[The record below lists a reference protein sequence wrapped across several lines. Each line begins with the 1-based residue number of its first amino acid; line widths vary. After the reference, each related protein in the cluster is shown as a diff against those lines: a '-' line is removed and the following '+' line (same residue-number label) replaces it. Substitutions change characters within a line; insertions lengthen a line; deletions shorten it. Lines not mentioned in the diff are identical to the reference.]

1 MRRSAVRNLDRSGV
15 PSKIATA
22 ISGHKTRSV
31 YERYN
36 IVADRDLTDA
46 AQKMDVYLETKRE
59 QAEKA
64 SSEPIQ

>member
-1 MRRSAVRNLDRSGV
+1 MRNLDRSGV
-15 PSKIATA
+15 SAKIATA

-36 IVADRDLTDA
+36 IVADRDLAEA
-46 AQKMDVYLETKRE
+46 AQKMDRYLERKRE

-64 SSEPIQ
+64 VSGPTH